1 MECGG
6 KEVRAD
12 AVWVSMP
19 FRVEGPVINALA
31 FLPRL
36 IAVLGRHYSSA
47 ARTPALSRIAQ
58 ERGPCSTS
66 ERASKL
72 TVRPRAHYVS
82 SSQLRTFGRM
92 RLCRRSANTGREQ
105 HRYWCGTLCNAYG
118 GDDCKALLARL
129 AVMPSRPMIAN
140 RCMRRRMGDH
150 VVTEV
155 RKSRLSLVYLPEA
168 SCAVPMPIG

>member
-36 IAVLGRHYSSA
+36 IAVLGRHYLSA

-58 ERGPCSTS
+58 ERGPWLN
-66 ERASKL
+66 ERE
-72 TVRPRAHYVS
+72 
-82 SSQLRTFGRM
+82 GCIM
-92 RLCRRSANTGREQ
+92 SA
-105 HRYWCGTLCNAYG
+105 L
-118 GDDCKALLARL
+118 
-129 AVMPSRPMIAN
+129 
-140 RCMRRRMGDH
+140 
-150 VVTEV
+150 
-155 RKSRLSLVYLPEA
+155 A
-168 SCAVPMPIG
+168 SCGHSVG

>member
-58 ERGPCSTS
+58 ERGPWLNERVGGLANAST
-66 ERASKL
+66 ASPL
-72 TVRPRAHYVS
+72 C
-82 SSQLRTFGRM
+82 QL
-92 RLCRRSANTGREQ
+92 
-105 HRYWCGTLCNAYG
+105 
-118 GDDCKALLARL
+118 
-129 AVMPSRPMIAN
+129 
-140 RCMRRRMGDH
+140 
-150 VVTEV
+150 
-155 RKSRLSLVYLPEA
+155 
-168 SCAVPMPIG
+168 